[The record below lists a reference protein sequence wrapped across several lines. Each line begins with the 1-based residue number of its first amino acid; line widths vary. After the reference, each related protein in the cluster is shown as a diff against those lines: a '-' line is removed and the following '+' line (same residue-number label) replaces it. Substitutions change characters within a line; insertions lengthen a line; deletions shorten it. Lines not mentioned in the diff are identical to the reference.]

1 MKTEESYIEGLKK
14 LLAPHQKI
22 RSEQLQ
28 ATKKVW
34 GYSIIPLL
42 IGLLAI
48 PVYWKINPVMGWLFV
63 LIALAIAYYILV
75 YYAAEPQK
83 VFEDYSLQK
92 IVPLFYKNYSIDCLF
107 NSNKSILKTEL
118 NSVFPISEHFE
129 FKTRYLLQN
138 SAHHQQTFRVSELR
152 VLQQQQQDTTEQ
164 VFEGLIIDLTIPYL
178 FDADIFVVPKTRKL
192 SFWYE
197 NTVLKAFRIK
207 EASFFSKYSKKWH
220 LFAKSEAVAAHL
232 LRLPMLEQLH
242 SKRHLNPSIRIVNQ
256 QLYILIPQLQLLTPD
271 MLDNQWSQQ
280 NLQHIYQQIRLVFDW
295 IQDFSH
301 SIDTELE
308 G

>member
-1 MKTEESYIEGLKK
+1 M
-14 LLAPHQKI
+14 
-22 RSEQLQ
+22 
-28 ATKKVW
+28 
-34 GYSIIPLL
+34 
-42 IGLLAI
+42 
-48 PVYWKINPVMGWLFV
+48 
-63 LIALAIAYYILV
+63 
-75 YYAAEPQK
+75 
-83 VFEDYSLQK
+83 
-92 IVPLFYKNYSIDCLF
+92 
-107 NSNKSILKTEL
+107 
-118 NSVFPISEHFE
+118 
-129 FKTRYLLQN
+129 
-138 SAHHQQTFRVSELR
+138 
-152 VLQQQQQDTTEQ
+152 
-164 VFEGLIIDLTIPYL
+164 
-178 FDADIFVVPKTRKL
+178 PKTRKL

-308 G
+308 GYND